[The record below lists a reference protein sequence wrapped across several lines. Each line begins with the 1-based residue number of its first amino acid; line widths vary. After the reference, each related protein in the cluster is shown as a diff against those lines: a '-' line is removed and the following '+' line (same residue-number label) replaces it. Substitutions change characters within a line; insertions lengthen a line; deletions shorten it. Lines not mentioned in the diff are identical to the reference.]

1 MDPARR
7 PGPAVSPM
15 KPPPAHRATT
25 AHLQAVYPFVSGGG
39 PAGSGPAGRGPL
51 IGLDLLGGLFC
62 FDPWELYRLGR
73 ITSPNA
79 LVMGQ
84 LGRGKSS
91 FIKTLVWR
99 HLAFGRQAWII
110 DPKGE
115 YGPLAAACG
124 SRPLTLA
131 PGGSLR
137 LNPLDLPGGPGGPSA
152 AEDRVRPRLELA
164 ATVLSCSLGRSLL
177 PQERTALE
185 IALRRASADR
195 PQPTLEHVVEALL
208 DPDAGAAA
216 SVGTDRAG
224 LASDGRVA
232 ALEMRRLAR
241 GDLAGMFDGPTT
253 AGTDLRADVVVLD
266 LSATFSSPALPL
278 VMACATAWLQAR
290 LAERDGI
297 QRLVVMDEAWAI
309 LADLSTA
316 RWAQSIFKLSRAL
329 GVANVVVVHRVSDLR
344 AAGAD
349 GSAQHKLADGLLADS
364 ETRVVFGQ
372 PPSEAESTGVALGL
386 TRTETDLVSRLP
398 RGVALWR
405 IGGRSFLVQ
414 HLLSDAERPLVDTDA
429 AMTGK
434 GDGAAPEAGG

>member
-1 MDPARR
+1 
-7 PGPAVSPM
+7 M

-25 AHLQAVYPFVSGGG
+25 AHLQAVYPFVSGGDL
-39 PAGSGPAGRGPL
+39 ADRGPL
-51 IGLDLLGGLFC
+51 IGLDLLGGVFC

-73 ITSPNA
+73 ITSPNT

-124 SRPLTLA
+124 SRPLRLA

-137 LNPLDLPGGPGGPSA
+137 LNPLEVPGGSDGWSEG
-152 AEDRVRPRLELA
+152 RIRPRLELT
-164 ATVLSCSLGRSLL
+164 ATLLSCSLGRPLR
-177 PQERTALE
+177 PEERTALE
-185 IALRRASADR
+185 IALRKASTER

-208 DPDAGAAA
+208 DPDGEAAA
-216 SVGTDRAG
+216 AVRTDRAG
-224 LASDGRVA
+224 LAADGRVA
-232 ALEMRRLAR
+232 ALELRRLAH

-253 AGTDLRADVVVLD
+253 AGADLRSEVVVLD

-290 LAERDGI
+290 LAERDGV

-329 GVANVVVVHRVSDLR
+329 GVANVVVVHRVSDLK

-372 PPSEAESTGVALGL
+372 PQSEAHSTGRLLGL
-386 TRTETDLVSRLP
+386 TATETDLVSRLP

-405 IGGRSFLVQ
+405 VGGCSFLVQ
-414 HLLSDAERPLVDTDA
+414 HVLSDGERRLVDTDA
-429 AMTGK
+429 AMTG
-434 GDGAAPEAGG
+434 GFPTSPAGAG